1 MGFLNRLQPLGLFTI
16 RVVLGI
22 IMTAHGWQKIR
33 GGMSGH
39 VHFVASLG
47 MPWWLAYFSVGA
59 EFLGGLCLI
68 AGFGT
73 RFAAF
78 AVWINIMV
86 ALLKVHLSH
95 GLFNKNNGYE
105 FTMALA
111 AIAFCLIFTG
121 PGAIS
126 LDRLTGSKWK

>member
-1 MGFLNRLQPLGLFTI
+1 MGFLNRLQPLGLLTI
-16 RVVLGI
+16 RVVLGV
-22 IMTAHGWQKIR
+22 IMTAHGWLKIR

-39 VHFVASLG
+39 VHLVSSLG
-47 MPWWLAYFSVGA
+47 LPWWLAYFSAAA

-73 RFAAF
+73 RIAA
-78 AVWINIMV
+78 AVIWINIMV
-86 ALLKVHLSH
+86 ALLKVHLNN
-95 GLFNKNNGYE
+95 GLFMRNNGYE

-121 PGAIS
+121 AGAVS